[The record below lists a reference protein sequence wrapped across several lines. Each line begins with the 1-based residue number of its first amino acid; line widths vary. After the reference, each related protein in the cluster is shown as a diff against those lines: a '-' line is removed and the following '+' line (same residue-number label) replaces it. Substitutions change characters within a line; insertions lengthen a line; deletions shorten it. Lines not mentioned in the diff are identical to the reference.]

1 MVCSYADVYGCN
13 EDCII
18 EKRLVHTKTTIIMEE
33 PCMWP
38 PIPLLVISP
47 RHGQVHYQW
56 EKKSC
61 TMVEWENVAVPPT
74 TCLLYVD
81 TAQQYRCTVEGES
94 ITFNVQGTLYS

>member
-1 MVCSYADVYGCN
+1 
-13 EDCII
+13 
-18 EKRLVHTKTTIIMEE
+18 
-33 PCMWP
+33 MWP

-47 RHGQVHYQW
+47 GHGQVHYQW
-56 EKKSC
+56 EKKCS

-94 ITFNVQGTLYS
+94 VTFNLQGTIYTKLKVKEF